1 MLMNCI
7 AMALEEERM
16 IQVKVAKLEGDLEL
30 LKIEVRVIS
39 R

>member
-16 IQVKVAKLEGDLEL
+16 IRVKIAKLEGDLQL
-30 LKIEVRVIS
+30 LKLEVRVRS
-39 R
+39 Q